1 MKIELREITENPDG
15 SADCELNID
24 ADGMKLLV
32 QEGLIAVLWKAI
44 NLAKKEATEPEP
56 IPFFNWLNWWKK

>member
-1 MKIELREITENPDG
+1 MKIELKYITQNPDG

-44 NLAKKEATEPEP
+44 DQAKEQAIEPEP
-56 IPFFNWLNWWKK
+56 IPFFGWLHWWKK

>member
-1 MKIELREITENPDG
+1 MKIELKEITENPDG

-44 NLAKKEATEPEP
+44 DLAKKEASA
-56 IPFFNWLNWWKK
+56 KKPH

>member
-1 MKIELREITENPDG
+1 
-15 SADCELNID
+15 
-24 ADGMKLLV
+24 MKLLV

-44 NLAKKEATEPEP
+44 DLAKKEATEPEP

>member
-44 NLAKKEATEPEP
+44 EQAKEESIQTEP
-56 IPFFNWLNWWKK
+56 IPFLGWLHWWK